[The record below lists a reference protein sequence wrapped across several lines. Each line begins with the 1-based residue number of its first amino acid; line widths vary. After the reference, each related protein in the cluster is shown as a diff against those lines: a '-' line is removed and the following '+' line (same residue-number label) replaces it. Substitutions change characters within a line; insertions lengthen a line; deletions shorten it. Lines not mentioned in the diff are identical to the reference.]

1 MGKAGRAVC
10 IFTPMALTIASFV
23 CVLLINLG
31 GISKSSSTL
40 QDLHFF
46 SADFTNFTTD
56 SSTLGTVINLAKQE
70 GFISNRYEIFLWNYC
85 DSGNGT
91 SSQNITHCSARK
103 TGFWFDPYQ
112 VWSLE
117 KALNA
122 TEDVASD
129 LAGTGVD
136 SSIISQLESYVT
148 DNADALYDQ
157 VLDSST
163 RKSIDLYKKLSK
175 WMFAAYFAGLW
186 ALIVTIVFGIL
197 AVCSRF
203 GSFLTWI
210 CAIISTVLIFGGSIT
225 ATVMFSILVSTL
237 HEKLKDY
244 NVTVSLSTHML
255 AVTWLATAF
264 ILLATMF
271 WLFSCC
277 CCSGKS
283 NPHHI
288 RNKEAPAAELGLP
301 QGGLFNRG
309 RSTKSEKSGAGY
321 ERVESPYAHHHTAS
335 DSVPLTHV
343 DGAAN
348 SYYKQETGYMNH
360 EPQSPVWNA
369 NAAPYGNDH
378 GRSNGGAYEPYRH
391 GN

>member
-31 GISKSSSTL
+31 GISKSSNTL
-40 QDLHFF
+40 NDLHFF
-46 SADFTNFTTD
+46 TADFTNFTTD
-56 SSTLGTVINLAKQE
+56 SSTLGTVINLAKEE
-70 GFISNRYEIFLWNYC
+70 GFISNKYEIFLWNYC
-85 DSGNGT
+85 DTGNGT
-91 SSQNITHCSARK
+91 SSQDITYCSPRH
-103 TGFWFDPYQ
+103 TGFWFNPYQ

-122 TEDVASD
+122 TD
-129 LAGTGVD
+129 
-136 SSIISQLESYVT
+136 
-148 DNADALYDQ
+148 
-157 VLDSST
+157 T

-186 ALIVTIVFGIL
+186 ALVLTIVFGIF

-210 CAIISTVLIFGGSIT
+210 CAIISTILIFGGSIT

-244 NVTVSLSTHML
+244 NVKVSLSTHLL

-264 ILLATMF
+264 ILLATLF

-283 NPHHI
+283 NPHH
-288 RNKEAPAAELGLP
+288 
-301 QGGLFNRG
+301 
-309 RSTKSEKSGAGY
+309 
-321 ERVESPYAHHHTAS
+321 
-335 DSVPLTHV
+335 
-343 DGAAN
+343 
-348 SYYKQETGYMNH
+348 
-360 EPQSPVWNA
+360 
-369 NAAPYGNDH
+369 
-378 GRSNGGAYEPYRH
+378 RSNK
-391 GN
+391 

>member
-40 QDLHFF
+40 NDLHFF
-46 SADFTNFTTD
+46 TADFTNFTTD

-70 GFISNRYEIFLWNYC
+70 GFISNKYEIFLWNYC
-85 DSGNGT
+85 DTGNGT
-91 SSQNITHCSARK
+91 SSQDITYCSHRQ
-103 TGFWFDPYQ
+103 TGFWFNPYQ

-122 TEDVASD
+122 TESVASS
-129 LAGTGVD
+129 LAGSDVD
-136 SSIISQLESYVT
+136 SSILTQLESYVSS
-148 DNADALYDQ
+148 NADALYDQ

-186 ALIVTIVFGIL
+186 ALVLTLVFGIF

-210 CAIISTVLIFGGSIT
+210 CAIISTILIFGGSIT

-244 NVTVSLSTHML
+244 NVKVSLSTHML
-255 AVTWLATAF
+255 GVTWLATAF
-264 ILLATMF
+264 ILLATLF

-283 NPHHI
+283 NPHH
-288 RNKEAPAAELGLP
+288 RSNKEAPAAELGLAP
-301 QGGLFNRG
+301 KAGFLNRG
-309 RSTKSEKSGAGY
+309 RSVRSEKHGAGY
-321 ERVESPYAHHHTAS
+321 ARVESPSARHHRGDS
-335 DSVPLTHV
+335 DAVPLTHV
-343 DGAAN
+343 NGGAAD
-348 SYYKQETGYMNH
+348 SYYKQETGYMH

-369 NAAPYGNDH
+369 NAAP
-378 GRSNGGAYEPYRH
+378 RSNGGAYEPFRREH
-391 GN
+391 

>member
-31 GISKSSSTL
+31 GISKSSNTL
-40 QDLHFF
+40 NDLHFF
-46 SADFTNFTTD
+46 TADFTNFTTD
-56 SSTLGTVINLAKQE
+56 SSTLGTVINLAKEE
-70 GFISNRYEIFLWNYC
+70 GFISNKYEIFLWNYC
-85 DSGNGT
+85 DTGNGT
-91 SSQNITHCSARK
+91 SSQDITYCSPRH
-103 TGFWFDPYQ
+103 TGFWFNPYQ

-122 TEDVASD
+122 TESAASS
-129 LAGTGVD
+129 LAGTSVD
-136 SSIISQLESYVT
+136 SSVLSQLESYVSS
-148 DNADALYDQ
+148 NADALYDQ

-186 ALIVTIVFGIL
+186 ALVLTIVFGIF

-210 CAIISTVLIFGGSIT
+210 CAIISTILIFGGSIT

-244 NVTVSLSTHML
+244 NVKVALSTHML

-264 ILLATMF
+264 ILLATLF

-283 NPHHI
+283 NPHH
-288 RNKEAPAAELGLP
+288 RSNKEAPAAELGLAP
-301 QGGLFNRG
+301 SGFLHRG
-309 RSTKSEKSGAGY
+309 RSVKSEKHGGAGY
-321 ERVESPYAHHHTAS
+321 ARVNSPSARHGRGDS
-335 DSVPLTHV
+335 DVMPLTHV
-343 DGAAN
+343 NGGAAD
-348 SYYKQETGYMNH
+348 SYYKQETGYM
-360 EPQSPVWNA
+360 
-369 NAAPYGNDH
+369 H
-378 GRSNGGAYEPYRH
+378 GARENNGAYEPYRR
-391 GN
+391 N

>member
-31 GISKSSSTL
+31 GISKSSNTL
-40 QDLHFF
+40 NDLHFF
-46 SADFTNFTTD
+46 TADFTNFTTD
-56 SSTLGTVINLAKQE
+56 SSTLGTVINLAKEE
-70 GFISNRYEIFLWNYC
+70 GFISNKYEIFLWNYC
-85 DSGNGT
+85 DTGNGT
-91 SSQNITHCSARK
+91 SSQDITYCSPRH
-103 TGFWFDPYQ
+103 TGFWFNPYQ

-122 TEDVASD
+122 TESAASS
-129 LAGTGVD
+129 LAGTDVD
-136 SSIISQLESYVT
+136 SSILTQLESYVSS
-148 DNADALYDQ
+148 NADALYDE

-186 ALIVTIVFGIL
+186 ALVLTIVFGIF

-210 CAIISTVLIFGGSIT
+210 CAIISTILIFGGSIT

-244 NVTVSLSTHML
+244 NVKVALSTHML

-264 ILLATMF
+264 ILLATLF

-283 NPHHI
+283 NPHH
-288 RNKEAPAAELGLP
+288 RSNKEAPAAELGLAP
-301 QGGLFNRG
+301 SGFLNRG
-309 RSTKSEKSGAGY
+309 RSVKSEKHGAGY
-321 ERVESPYAHHHTAS
+321 ARVNSPSARHGRGDS
-335 DSVPLTHV
+335 DVMPLTHV
-343 DGAAN
+343 NGGAAD
-348 SYYKQETGYMNH
+348 SYYKQETGYM
-360 EPQSPVWNA
+360 
-369 NAAPYGNDH
+369 H
-378 GRSNGGAYEPYRH
+378 GAGENNGAYEPYRR
-391 GN
+391 N

>member
-10 IFTPMALTIASFV
+10 IFTPMALTIASFI

-31 GISKSSSTL
+31 GIDKSSTTL
-40 QDLHFF
+40 NDLHFF
-46 SADFTNFTTD
+46 TADFTNFTTD
-56 SSTLGTVINLAKQE
+56 SSTLGTVINLAKEE
-70 GFISNRYEIFLWNYC
+70 GFISNKYEIFLWNYC

-91 SSQNITHCSARK
+91 SSENITHCSARQ
-103 TGFWFDPYQ
+103 TGFWFNPYK

-122 TEDVASD
+122 TEDAASD
-129 LAGTGVD
+129 LAGTSD
-136 SSIISQLESYVT
+136 SSVLSELESYVSS
-148 DNADALYDQ
+148 NADALYDK

-163 RKSIDLYKKLSK
+163 RKSIDLYKKVSK

-186 ALIVTIVFGIL
+186 ALILTIIFGIF
-197 AVCSRF
+197 AVCSRW

-210 CAIISTVLIFGGSIT
+210 CAIISTILIFGGSIT

-244 NVTVSLSTHML
+244 GVKVSLSGHML

-264 ILLATMF
+264 ILIATLF

-288 RNKEAPAAELGLP
+288 RNKEAPAAELDLP
-301 QGGLFNRG
+301 KAGFLNRG
-309 RSTKSEKSGAGY
+309 RSMKSEKSGAGY
-321 ERVESPYAHHHTAS
+321 ERVESPYAHHRGAS
-335 DSVPLTHV
+335 DAVPLTHV
-343 DGAAN
+343 DGGAAD
-348 SYYKQETGYMNH
+348 SYYKQETGYTH

-369 NAAPYGNDH
+369 SAAPYGADYH
-378 GRSNGGAYEPYRH
+378 RSNGAAYEPYRYNH
-391 GN
+391 

>member
-40 QDLHFF
+40 NDLHFF
-46 SADFTNFTTD
+46 TADFTNFTTD
-56 SSTLGTVINLAKQE
+56 SSTLGTVINLAKKE
-70 GFISNRYEIFLWNYC
+70 GFISNKYEIFLWNYC
-85 DSGNGT
+85 DTGNGT
-91 SSQNITHCSARK
+91 ASQDITYCSPRQ
-103 TGFWFDPYQ
+103 TGFWFNPYQ

-122 TEDVASD
+122 TESVASD

-136 SSIISQLESYVT
+136 SSVLSQLESYVSS
-148 DNADALYDQ
+148 NADALYDK
-157 VLDSST
+157 VLDEST

-186 ALIVTIVFGIL
+186 ALVVTLAFGIL

-210 CAIISTVLIFGGSIT
+210 CAIISTILIFGGSIT

-237 HEKLKDY
+237 REKLKDY

-264 ILLATMF
+264 ILLATIF

-283 NPHHI
+283 NPHHL
-288 RNKEAPAAELGLP
+288 RNKEAPAAELGLAP
-301 QGGLFNRG
+301 GFLNRG
-309 RSTKSEKSGAGY
+309 RSTKSEKHGAGY
-321 ERVESPYAHHHTAS
+321 ARVESPSRHHRNDS
-335 DSVPLTHV
+335 DVPLTNV
-343 DGAAN
+343 GNGAAN
-348 SYYKQETGYMNH
+348 EYYKQETGYMH
-360 EPQSPVWNA
+360 EQPQSPVWNA
-369 NAAPYGNDH
+369 SAVPHRENV
-378 GRSNGGAYEPYRH
+378 GAYEPYRREH
-391 GN
+391 